1 MPKLI
6 YSDNNKHN
14 ERDYCISP
22 VPLQEYYS
30 LGGLKFLLIRRLCT
44 QSFSR
49 MLVVYASRAQL
60 DHCQASA
67 SVQKGVKE
75 ESKEQAGDHVS
86 PITDVRAA
94 VRKAKQFAR
103 ACRSL
108 WGNACVRAYV
118 RTRRYGVHD
127 VLAGEG
133 NSRAL

>member
-1 MPKLI
+1 
-6 YSDNNKHN
+6 
-14 ERDYCISP
+14 
-22 VPLQEYYS
+22 
-30 LGGLKFLLIRRLCT
+30 
-44 QSFSR
+44 
-49 MLVVYASRAQL
+49 MLVVYAFRAQL

-108 WGNACVRAYV
+108 WGNAYVRACVRACV

-127 VLAGEG
+127 ARWRGELSG
-133 NSRAL
+133 PLNTPYRG